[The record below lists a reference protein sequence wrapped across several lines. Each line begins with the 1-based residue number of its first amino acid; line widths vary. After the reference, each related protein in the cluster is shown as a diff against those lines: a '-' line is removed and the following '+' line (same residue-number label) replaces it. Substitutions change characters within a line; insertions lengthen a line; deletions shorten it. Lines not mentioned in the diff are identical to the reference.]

1 LAFYRPS
8 FLSPESI
15 AISGSQNND
24 FSCQVNVSGETVV
37 DYRLKILTMANVS
50 VYDTGTATPTT
61 NLYDKD
67 RLYHTVP
74 SGTLTNGNQYKWIMT
89 TNPSSATPVYSKET
103 PFWAYSYPT
112 VVFNSTPTTITAKS
126 YNFTCTYTQA
136 QSVPF
141 AKWKMVWYDVANTII
156 EDSGWSYSGNISYTF
171 DGFLDTESYKVKCFV
186 ESQLGTLID
195 TGYYQFLVDYASPNL
210 NIVPDAILIPEVG
223 AVDVRW
229 GRAVQITGSYTGA
242 TPTYISNFMVTGN
255 NALSLASASDTV
267 YFDNLAIPTGSTIK
281 FVWQNGVTPL
291 EINTSHTFSTTSE
304 ELIFSQDL
312 GSVFP
317 VAQIDTDYLTGGTY
331 AEGINVRFEVSLNG
345 SSWSA
350 FSTAQNL
357 DSTGW
362 SPVPP
367 PQPYP
372 YVTYT
377 GTPTTARYIRAYGTP
392 VFALSYIDFMN
403 LVAYDPA
410 QPFSGTICSLDNGAY
425 VLSYD
430 GTKFVL
436 SGTSFPSNLYSL
448 PVVLPLFP
456 CLVVLFSTK
465 AYIIYNNAL
474 IASVEI

>member
-1 LAFYRPS
+1 M
-8 FLSPESI
+8 SPESI

-24 FSCQVNVSGETVV
+24 FSCQVNVSGETVTN
-37 DYRLKILTMANVS
+37 YRLRIFTMANVS
-50 VYDTGTATPTT
+50 TYDTGTATPTT

-103 PFWAYSYPT
+103 PFWAYSYPA

-156 EDSGWSYSGNISYTF
+156 EDSGWSYSGNIGYTF
-171 DGFLDTESYKVKCFV
+171 DGFLDTENYKVKCFV

-195 TGYYQFLVDYASPNL
+195 TGYYQFDVDYAAPNL

-242 TPTYISNFMVTGN
+242 TPTYISNFMVSGN
-255 NALSLASASDTV
+255 YALSLARAIDTV

-281 FVWQNGVTPL
+281 FVWQQ
-291 EINTSHTFSTTSE
+291 NTF
-304 ELIFSQDL
+304 
-312 GSVFP
+312 
-317 VAQIDTDYLTGGTY
+317 ATGP
-331 AEGINVRFEVSLNG
+331 IV
-345 SSWSA
+345 
-350 FSTAQNL
+350 
-357 DSTGW
+357 
-362 SPVPP
+362 
-367 PQPYP
+367 
-372 YVTYT
+372 
-377 GTPTTARYIRAYGTP
+377 
-392 VFALSYIDFMN
+392 
-403 LVAYDPA
+403 
-410 QPFSGTICSLDNGAY
+410 SLDNGAL

-430 GTKFVL
+430 TTSKIFSL
-436 SGTSFPSNLYSL
+436 SGTSFPSTLNSL
-448 PVVLPLFP
+448 AVTLNTDPYLIVIQT
-456 CLVVLFSTK
+456 TK
-465 AYIIYNNAL
+465 AYIIQSGAVVAF
-474 IASVEI
+474 IEI